1 MKALPIIIYL
11 VIGVA
16 NTIWIVIKN
25 KDKPSKDLIIETK
38 YRIAGVW
45 LVLTIWL
52 IYVYT

>member
-1 MKALPIIIYL
+1 MKELPIITYL
-11 VIGVA
+11 VVGVA
-16 NTIWIVIKN
+16 NTIRIVIKD

-38 YRIAGVW
+38 YRFAGVW